1 MELNERVPEE
11 QLLYARWLDA
21 GTRVGFAALLVAFV
35 AYVSGVLP
43 PHVPLETLPKVWGM
57 PVAQY
62 LQATG
67 APGGWG
73 WLSLV
78 ARGDYLN
85 LAGIVML
92 ASVSAVCYARVLVAL
107 LARRERL
114 QASIAAAQLL
124 VFAAVIAGLC

>member
-21 GTRVGFAALLVAFV
+21 GTRVGFAALLAAFV

-43 PHVPLETLPKVWGM
+43 PYVPLETLPEVWGM

-62 LQATG
+62 LQSTG
-67 APGGWG
+67 APEGWG

-78 ARGDYLN
+78 VRGDYLN
-85 LAGIVML
+85 LASIVLL
-92 ASVSAVCYARVLVAL
+92 ALVSAVCYARVLVAM

-114 QASIAAAQLL
+114 QASMMAAQLL

>member
-21 GTRVGFAALLVAFV
+21 GTRVGFAVLLAAFV

-43 PHVPLETLPKVWGM
+43 PYVPLETLPKVWGM

-62 LQATG
+62 LRSTG
-67 APGGWG
+67 APEGWS

-85 LAGIVML
+85 LAGIVLL
-92 ASVSAVCYARVLVAL
+92 ASVSAVCYARVLAAL